1 MDKENLLVK
10 GLSELGLT
18 ITEKQ
23 IEKFDK
29 YYEMLVE
36 TNKVMNLT
44 SITEYDEVIIKHFI
58 DSLLVVNVFDI
69 NQSKKMID
77 VGTGAGFPGV
87 PVKIAFPNIKIT
99 LLDSLNKRIN
109 FLNELS
115 SSLGLKDVEC
125 VHSRAEDG
133 GIL

>member
-18 ITEKQ
+18 ITEEQ

-29 YYEMLVE
+29 YYEMLIE

-58 DSLLVVNVFDI
+58 DSLLVVNIFNI

-77 VGTGAGFPGV
+77 VGTGAGFPGI
-87 PVKIAFPNIKIT
+87 PIKIMFPHLQIT
-99 LLDSLNKRIN
+99 LLDSLN
-109 FLNELS
+109 
-115 SSLGLKDVEC
+115 
-125 VHSRAEDG
+125 
-133 GIL
+133 

>member
-18 ITEKQ
+18 ITEEQ

-29 YYEMLVE
+29 YYEMLIE

-58 DSLLVVNVFDI
+58 DSLLVVNIFNI

-77 VGTGAGFPGV
+77 VGTGAGFPGI
-87 PVKIAFPNIKIT
+87 PIKIMFPHLHIT
-99 LLDSLNKRIN
+99 LLDSLNKRLN
-109 FLNELS
+109 FLIMLLMN
-115 SSLGLKDVEC
+115 
-125 VHSRAEDG
+125 
-133 GIL
+133 